1 MVIDLI
7 LFDFYVGYEVLFSL
21 YVVLCACVNGLTT
34 SSPPLASCSVSPL
47 LAARVYK
54 CPAPGQRA
62 LPIRASL
69 APFNNFLKAQHLSP
83 VELAGYCLFRNDRLC
98 KRGGVVAAL
107 MSGLTLLFLSYSY
120 PTLLG
125 RDVQCKCFWM
135 QLKVTCSDCHV
146 SFHGTCVKM
155 SKADIEFL
163 NNESMMWRGDPCSK
177 KPRSSLRLESKATEG
192 KLTLEDVMKAINE
205 LKCDQKTNVT
215 EFNTSYELMN
225 SKLDENTSALKENT
239 VKMIEYLDRIDA
251 LTAENKQLKDKVFNL
266 EQKYS
271 RRNCVELQGVPVV
284 GNVLDTVKEVGKA
297 LGMEVT
303 DTMVDACHTLAKR
316 SSDSKPPG
324 IIIKFVRRFDA
335 ENMMAKRRAKKDF
348 STRHIGLTSDEP
360 IYVNESLT
368 PTRRRL
374 LGMTR
379 DFKKRTIT
387 SLCGCEEVKSFC
399 EKMKRD
405 PFL

>member
-1 MVIDLI
+1 
-7 LFDFYVGYEVLFSL
+7 
-21 YVVLCACVNGLTT
+21 
-34 SSPPLASCSVSPL
+34 
-47 LAARVYK
+47 
-54 CPAPGQRA
+54 
-62 LPIRASL
+62 
-69 APFNNFLKAQHLSP
+69 
-83 VELAGYCLFRNDRLC
+83 
-98 KRGGVVAAL
+98 
-107 MSGLTLLFLSYSY
+107 
-120 PTLLG
+120 
-125 RDVQCKCFWM
+125 
-135 QLKVTCSDCHV
+135 
-146 SFHGTCVKM
+146 M

-163 NNESMMWRGDPCSK
+163 NNESMMWRCDPCSK
-177 KPRSSLRLESKATEG
+177 KRRSSLRLESQATEG

-225 SKLDENTSALKENT
+225 SKIDENTSALKENT
-239 VKMIEYLDRIDA
+239 VKIIEYLDRIDA
-251 LTAENKQLKDKVFNL
+251 LTAENKQLKDKVYNL
-266 EQKYS
+266 EQKVEDMEQYS

-379 DFKKRTIT
+379 DFKIKNNYQFVWVRGGKIF
-387 SLCGCEEVKSFC
+387 LRKD
-399 EKMKRD
+399 EKGPVSVIRGQVD
-405 PFL
+405 LDNL